1 MASSVYSRTL
11 TKAAELVGGEAKLC
25 KALRVPAAE
34 LRRWIADQAAPPMG
48 TFLRAVDIVLSQTLP
63 STSEGSEPSE
73 PRDCAAGDD
82 SSGTRYWLLTLA
94 LTAAMIFAAPSTA
107 LAQAF
112 PGKPVRLVVNF
123 PPGGAADQLGRA
135 LGAKLSESTGQPFV
149 VENRPGANG
158 AIGAGEV
165 AKAAPDGYTLLMS
178 SGGAITV
185 NGLLMKDLGFDP
197 MSALVPVAPAA
208 IVSVYLVVKPAVP
221 AATLQEFVAHLRAN
235 PGKLNYGS
243 PGNGSSPHLAG
254 EMFKRAANV
263 QATHVPYKG
272 AAPAL
277 TDLLGGQL
285 DFMFDPGV
293 GLQHVKSGKLK
304 LLAVGSP
311 RRHPA
316 YAEVPTVAE
325 TLGAE
330 FDADT
335 VFGLYAPQGTPREI
349 ISRVNA
355 ETGRAM
361 QSPEL
366 KERTTAIAAQALIL
380 SPEAFAQRMRD
391 EHRRM
396 GVLVREAQIRF
407 E

>member
-1 MASSVYSRTL
+1 MAASVYSRTL
-11 TKAAELVGGEAKLC
+11 RKAAELLGGEAKLC
-25 KALRVPAAE
+25 RALRVPVVE
-34 LRRWIADQAAPPMG
+34 LRGWI
-48 TFLRAVDIVLSQTLP
+48 
-63 STSEGSEPSE
+63 
-73 PRDCAAGDD
+73 DCA
-82 SSGTRYWLLTLA
+82 SGGAPSASGFWVILLA
-94 LTAAMIFAAPSTA
+94 LTVSLAAPAA

-112 PGKPVRLVVNF
+112 PSRPVRVVVNF

-135 LGAKLSESTGQPFV
+135 LGARLSESSDQPFV

-165 AKAAPDGYTLLMS
+165 AKAAPDGHTLLMS

-185 NGLLMKDLGFDP
+185 NGLLMKDLAFDP
-197 MSALVPVAPAA
+197 MSALVPVAPVAV
-208 IVSVYLVVKPAVP
+208 VSVYLVVKPAVP

-254 EMFKRAANV
+254 EMFKRAAQV

-293 GLQHVKSGKLK
+293 GLQHVKGGKLR

-316 YAEVPTVAE
+316 YADVPTVAE
-325 TLGAE
+325 VLGAE

-335 VFGLYAPQGTPREI
+335 VFGLYAPQGTPRDAI
-349 ISRVNA
+349 ARLNA
-355 ETGRAM
+355 EVAKLM
-361 QSPEL
+361 QSAEL
-366 KERTTAIAAQALIL
+366 KERTAAIAAQALTL
-380 SPEAFAQRMRD
+380 SPEAFAERMRA

-396 GVLVREAQIRF
+396 AVLVREAGLSSN
-407 E
+407 